1 MAPSTKFPMPTLPI
15 PTPGSPRARW
25 RDEAIPASST
35 SNSYGF
41 LNSTYFPLSSSS
53 PLHSNFLFLPSSY
66 SRSIALGSSV
76 PTTEK
81 STASATVS
89 TEAAGIAVGKAMAA
103 PASTGGSRLS
113 LGDGSYGNPGT
124 GSIPGSTISTP
135 GMSQSSS
142 ALNLASLN
150 SPNALSLAS
159 SSFSESLFGGEAS
172 GRRGSISQVGASS
185 GIPTTATSPV
195 NVISNPTTAR
205 TSTNENVGIHVQ
217 SPNPLPSLL
226 QQQQQPQQQA
236 QTPQTHSGRS
246 RSRSTMSRHD
256 GAQPVFNQQHQQ
268 RTLSR
273 SPISPGT
280 HTKRSSVSSS
290 ITNLTDLGGDRDKE
304 KKPRRYGRIGVCA
317 LDSKARS
324 KPCRT
329 ILNRLIEH
337 GEFETVIF
345 GDKVILDESIENWP
359 TCDFLISFFSTGFPL
374 DKATQYVALRQPYCV
389 NDLQMQKIL
398 WDRRLV
404 LRVLDSIRVPTPK
417 RLEVSRDGG
426 PYLPSELAYY
436 LEMKTSVKVPPQGEW
451 KMPQKVELSEDG
463 ETLIVDGKSL
473 KKPYVEKPVNGEDH
487 NIHIYFANGGGGR
500 RLFRKVGNKSSEFDP
515 HLSQPRMK
523 GSFIYEQ
530 FMDVDNSEDV
540 KAYTVGPDFCHAEN
554 RKSPVVDG
562 LVRRNT
568 HGKEI
573 RFVTK
578 LSPVES
584 GMAARICE
592 SFGQMVCGFDLLR
605 VNGKSYVID
614 VNGWSFVKDNTEYYD
629 RCSSILRS
637 TFIKA
642 SQEMNRESYRDPGA
656 MGVLVKPK
664 PAAPQ
669 HSWKLK
675 GMVAVLRHADRT
687 PKQKFK
693 FTFHSKPFVDLL
705 KGHTEEVILVE
716 EGLQDVI
723 EATRRA
729 IEGRTEDMDKLAV
742 LKNAL
747 DKKVGFAGTKVQ
759 IKPMFLKTE
768 QVLDKLQLIIKWG
781 GEPTHSARYQSQDL
795 GESYRKDL
803 LLMNKDALEDVSVFT
818 SSERRVT
825 TSAQIWT
832 GSFLNHKIPDDF
844 VKVRKDLLDDS
855 NAAKDEMD
863 KVKKKLKSLLR
874 EGSKPPPQ
882 FAWPKDNMPEPSAVM
897 QNVVSLMRFHRKVM
911 HQNYSRLFGTG
922 ASSTSLPSLAP
933 SGAQYLAQSTA
944 NIQSRWCCGE
954 DPELFKERWEKL
966 FVEFCEWEKV
976 DPSKISELYDT
987 MKYDALHNRQF
998 LEAIFTP
1005 PTAMVEADDIDT
1017 AVLDSMEDT
1026 NPPASGDARKYSLSP
1041 SSEGEREIVPQQQRG
1056 TSKRERLALRSRG
1069 LLSGGGRPSF
1079 EGEASRSYAA
1089 TQLSSKSK
1097 SDVRLS
1103 KLRELYRLAK
1113 VLFDFVSPQEYG
1125 INDEEK
1131 LEIGLLT
1138 SLPLLKQIVKDLEN
1152 VQAAENAKSFIYFTK
1167 ESHIYT
1173 LLNCIIEGGL
1183 PIKMERNA
1191 IPELDYLTQI
1201 CFELLESE
1209 TKDQPGDSPGEPNT
1223 SSYSIRVSI
1232 SPGCHSKDPLDMH
1245 LDAKHCIG
1253 CAPRKSLT
1261 RHLDWKYVVETLREK
1276 FHRVKLPSKFIPI
1289 NLGEAS
1295 LKRSAGT
1302 NEGKEEK
1309 DTGKSGLGAVGAMGK
1324 QSPPEMIMEEH
1335 LEELAVRDE
1344 TGSVNNE
1351 HQA

>member
-1 MAPSTKFPMPTLPI
+1 MWMSCSELHFVSLFAFFF
-15 PTPGSPRARW
+15 GAR
-25 RDEAIPASST
+25 DSSQRPLT
-35 SNSYGF
+35 NF
-41 LNSTYFPLSSSS
+41 LSS
-53 PLHSNFLFLPSSY
+53 
-66 SRSIALGSSV
+66 
-76 PTTEK
+76 
-81 STASATVS
+81 
-89 TEAAGIAVGKAMAA
+89 
-103 PASTGGSRLS
+103 
-113 LGDGSYGNPGT
+113 
-124 GSIPGSTISTP
+124 
-135 GMSQSSS
+135 
-142 ALNLASLN
+142 
-150 SPNALSLAS
+150 
-159 SSFSESLFGGEAS
+159 
-172 GRRGSISQVGASS
+172 
-185 GIPTTATSPV
+185 
-195 NVISNPTTAR
+195 
-205 TSTNENVGIHVQ
+205 
-217 SPNPLPSLL
+217 
-226 QQQQQPQQQA
+226 
-236 QTPQTHSGRS
+236 
-246 RSRSTMSRHD
+246 
-256 GAQPVFNQQHQQ
+256 
-268 RTLSR
+268 
-273 SPISPGT
+273 
-280 HTKRSSVSSS
+280 
-290 ITNLTDLGGDRDKE
+290 
-304 KKPRRYGRIGVCA
+304 
-317 LDSKARS
+317 
-324 KPCRT
+324 
-329 ILNRLIEH
+329 
-337 GEFETVIF
+337 
-345 GDKVILDESIENWP
+345 
-359 TCDFLISFFSTGFPL
+359 DFLISFFSTGFPL
-374 DKATQYVALRQPYCV
+374 DKAIQYVALRQPYCV

-436 LEMKTSVKVPPQGEW
+436 LEMKTSVKVPPQGKW
-451 KMPQKVELSEDG
+451 KMPQNVELSEDG
-463 ETLIVDGKSL
+463 ETLIVDGKTL

-500 RLFRKVGNKSSEFDP
+500 KLFRKVGNKSSEFDP
-515 HLSQPRMK
+515 NLSQPRMK

-540 KAYTVGPDFCHAEN
+540 KAYTVGPEFCHAET

-573 RFVTK
+573 RYVTT

-584 GMAARICE
+584 GMAGRICE
-592 SFGQMVCGFDLLR
+592 SFGQAVCGFDLLR
-605 VNGKSYVID
+605 VGGKSYVID

-637 TFIKA
+637 TFIKV
-642 SQEMNRESYRDPGA
+642 SQKKNRENYRDPGSMA
-656 MGVLVKPK
+656 ASLAPNKERSPSRRSSSKRNSSGHRSALHSLLSRSPSSSRLISHHQQPPPAVTAPNTNATPGQLPTPAAAGPITQAPLEPMSEENREKPK
-664 PAAPQ
+664 PVAPQ

-705 KGHTEEVILVE
+705 KGHTEEVILIE

-747 DKKVGFAGTKVQ
+747 DRKVGFAGTKVQ

-768 QVLDKLQLIIKWG
+768 VVEESVEISGDDSTASPGSGSTETRVNVSRVNSVSSFSSNPTKSKQVLDKLQLIIKWG

-832 GSFLNHKIPDDF
+832 GSFLDRKIPDDF

-882 FAWPKDNMPEPSAVM
+882 FAWPKDNMPEPSVVM

-911 HQNYSRLFGTG
+911 HQNYSRLFGAG
-922 ASSTSLPSLAP
+922 ASSTSLSSLGVSGAPSLA
-933 SGAQYLAQSTA
+933 QSA
-944 NIQSRWCCGE
+944 SNIQSRWCCGE

-998 LEAIFTP
+998 LEAIFMP
-1005 PTAMVEADDIDT
+1005 SAAMLEADGTDT
-1017 AVLDSMEDT
+1017 AILDSMEDLNAPT
-1026 NPPASGDARKYSLSP
+1026 SGDARKYSLSP
-1041 SSEGEREIVPQQQRG
+1041 SSEGEREIIPPQQQKG
-1056 TSKRERLALRSRG
+1056 ASKRERLGLRSRS
-1069 LLSGGGRPSF
+1069 LLSGGTRPSF
-1079 EGEASRSYAA
+1079 EEEASRSYAT
-1089 TQLSSKSK
+1089 TQLNSKSK

-1125 INDEEK
+1125 IDDEEK

-1167 ESHIYT
+1167 GILGHPFLIFCFLTYEYLESHIYT

-1209 TKDQPGDSPGEPNT
+1209 TKDQLGDSPDEPNT

-1295 LKRSAGT
+1295 LKKGAGAG
-1302 NEGKEEK
+1302 ESKEEK
-1309 DTGKSGLGAVGAMGK
+1309 DAGSIGTAGK

-1335 LEELAVRDE
+1335 FEELVMGNE
-1344 TGSVNNE
+1344 TANE
-1351 HQA
+1351 INGHQRFLS